1 MININVADISLEVW
15 MMPNNDGVRIWGN
28 KCSFE
33 LLYNSLSACLDSNKL
48 THEDEQTYIGV
59 VLGFMY
65 EVRHVSA
72 GDRLIRMNGMEIL
85 DWTENLFK
93 LYRQDDKRISVGLEL
108 SWFIR

>member
-33 LLYNSLSACLDSNKL
+33 LLYNRLSACLDSNKL

-72 GDRLIRMNGMEIL
+72 GDRLIRMEWKSLTGRKICSNCIGKM
-85 DWTENLFK
+85 T
-93 LYRQDDKRISVGLEL
+93 SVSL
-108 SWFIR
+108 WD